1 VGSSSA
7 GPGAFVC
14 FVWPDAPQP
23 LNEVGILPPAWAG
36 ASSGA
41 PAFVFW
47 RATNVRGPGGARELK
62 EGLARIYGNHLR
74 RAYLHGS
81 YARGEQVEGS
91 DVDPLIVL
99 DRIERYFAELQRT
112 GELASEVS
120 LRYGLSVS
128 SVFVQEREWEMQ
140 DSAFLANV
148 RGEAVAA

>member
-1 VGSSSA
+1 
-7 GPGAFVC
+7 
-14 FVWPDAPQP
+14 
-23 LNEVGILPPAWAG
+23 
-36 ASSGA
+36 
-41 PAFVFW
+41 
-47 RATNVRGPGGARELK
+47 
-62 EGLARIYGNHLR
+62 
-74 RAYLHGS
+74 
-81 YARGEQVEGS
+81 
-91 DVDPLIVL
+91 VDPLIVL